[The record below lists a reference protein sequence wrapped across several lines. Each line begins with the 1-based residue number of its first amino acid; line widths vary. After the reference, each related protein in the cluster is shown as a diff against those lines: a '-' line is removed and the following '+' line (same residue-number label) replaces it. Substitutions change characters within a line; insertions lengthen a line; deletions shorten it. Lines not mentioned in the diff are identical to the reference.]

1 MLKISRNKRKLAR
14 DIKDHTKKI
23 KIVMDLQKRSSIA
36 KSMLLRD
43 REVLIDQLTKIIDNE
58 EKELPS
64 KNKNISKTNKSEKK
78 IKYLKWGNIKWLKV

>member
-64 KNKNISKTNKSEKK
+64 KTNKSEKK
-78 IKYLKWGNIKWLKV
+78 IKYLK

>member
-64 KNKNISKTNKSEKK
+64 KNKNISKTNKSEKN
-78 IKYLKWGNIKWLKV
+78 IKYLK

>member
-36 KSMLLRD
+36 KNMLLRD

-78 IKYLKWGNIKWLKV
+78 IKYLK

>member
-1 MLKISRNKRKLAR
+1 MLKIPRNKRKLAR

-78 IKYLKWGNIKWLKV
+78 IKYLK

>member
-1 MLKISRNKRKLAR
+1 MLKIWRNKRKLAR

-64 KNKNISKTNKSEKK
+64 KNKNISKTNKSEKN
-78 IKYLKWGNIKWLKV
+78 IKYLK